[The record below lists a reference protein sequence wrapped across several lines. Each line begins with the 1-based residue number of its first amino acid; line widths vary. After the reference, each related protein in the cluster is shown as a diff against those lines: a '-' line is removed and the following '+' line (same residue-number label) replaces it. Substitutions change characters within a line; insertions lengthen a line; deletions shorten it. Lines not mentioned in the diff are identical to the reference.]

1 MMYYLKMG
9 FWHDIDLL
17 KDVDFGKT
25 EGKVL
30 GKET

>member
-1 MMYYLKMG
+1 MFLEMG
-9 FWHDIDLL
+9 FRHDIDLL

-25 EGKVL
+25 ERKVL